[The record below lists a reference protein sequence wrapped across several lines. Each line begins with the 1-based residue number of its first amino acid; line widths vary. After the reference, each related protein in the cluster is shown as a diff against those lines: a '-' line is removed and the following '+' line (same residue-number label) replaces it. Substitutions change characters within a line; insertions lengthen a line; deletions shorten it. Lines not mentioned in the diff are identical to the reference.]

1 MNDYETMF
9 WYINEEKKA
18 PLGADRYY
26 PLMKMIMIKNNYMD
40 KEYIEYNGMLFFNY
54 VIAKT
59 CNDLS
64 SWKQYYH
71 QTLLVLGTFDKL
83 YNEDKEKAMNMN
95 TDNFIKLLKEED
107 SGDKQ
112 D

>member
-1 MNDYETMF
+1 MKDYETIF
-9 WYINEEKKA
+9 WCINEEKNA
-18 PLGADRYY
+18 PLGVDRYY
-26 PLMKMIMIKNNYMD
+26 PLMKMIMIKNNYIE
-40 KEYIEYNGMLFFNY
+40 KEYMKDTAITFFNY
-54 VIAKT
+54 VIGKT

-95 TDNFIKLLKEED
+95 TEDFIKLLKESE
-107 SGDKQ
+107 
-112 D
+112 